1 VWTGVNWLKTGTSGM
16 HLELVH
22 VKRVYVN
29 RNHRRQTNLW
39 GKNYYLKQRKRVMEV
54 ISMKQTQ
61 KL

>member
-1 VWTGVNWLKTGTSGM
+1 M